1 MSMSPRGL
9 RSVTSKVAGLG
20 RRRQWQAALQL
31 FNEACERPG
40 GPPPDLPLYGAALA
54 ACERSSRWTLA
65 LDVLRRLQSGGLQ
78 PDALSLNVCVS
89 ACSKGAGGWPAAVA
103 LLFEKL
109 QEAGVGN
116 MVDIVSFNAAITACQ
131 RGGQW
136 ELALSIF
143 EDAVRLGFDPDVFTY
158 SALLS
163 AAQSAQRWPLALQVF
178 HERMC
183 DAAVEPDDFVY
194 STIIAACEKGR
205 LWQHA
210 LVLLARAAGRPNARG
225 SGVLVAC
232 NAAASAC
239 CSAHQWQHAV
249 ALLDFLEDVPPDVV
263 TYSTVIRALGH
274 GLQWEAAVQLL
285 STMRT
290 HPRRPPVTP
299 NVIAYSSALGACEA
313 GRAWQSALGLLD
325 AARSQNVADAA
336 LCSSAVSCCAKA
348 LQWPSG
354 LLLLQA
360 MRSEGLHIGTHARG
374 ALLAAMAPPTSSQ
387 AGARSR
393 GGGHSRSAAN
403 WRMALVMMEE

>member
-65 LDVLRRLQSGGLQ
+65 LDVLRRLQSGGRE
-78 PDALSLNVCVS
+78 SLPS
-89 ACSKGAGGWPAAVA
+89 
-103 LLFEKL
+103 
-109 QEAGVGN
+109 VGN